1 MSKKL
6 SLWLPV
12 ILWLCVI
19 FYFSN
24 QPDLPGNKFDW
35 LDYLVK
41 KTAHIAEFFILTIL
55 TFRAFQRKLPDYA
68 IVFALAIAFSDE
80 IHQLF
85 TPNRGAKLSDVIIDA
100 LGISLA
106 SLTILKFKLRAR

>member
-12 ILWLCVI
+12 VLWLGVI

-35 LDYLVK
+35 LDFFVK
-41 KTAHIAEFFILTIL
+41 KTAHVSEFFILTIL
-55 TFRAFQRKLPDYA
+55 LFRAFRRKLPDYA
-68 IVFALAIAFSDE
+68 IIFALAVAFSDE
-80 IHQLF
+80 VHQLF
-85 TPNRGAKLSDVIIDA
+85 TPNRGAKLTDVIIDS

-106 SLTILKFKLRAR
+106 SLTLLKLKLRVR